1 MSDHML
7 KGASGK
13 REWLARLPTDQQRR
27 AYWKLLG
34 DTQFEVRLDGL
45 IAAMEQVIA
54 AWPAEN
60 TEDTYDGKVVGTV
73 SPGQRA
79 RWDERFGVQLADVRR
94 LWRQIDYQM
103 TSGKEFAGTVV
114 DASVLETAQRP

>member
-1 MSDHML
+1 ML

-34 DTQFEVRLDGL
+34 HTQFEVRLDGL
-45 IAAMEQVIA
+45 IVAMEQVIA
-54 AWPAEN
+54 AWPAED
-60 TEDTYDGKVVGTV
+60 TEDTCDGKVVGTV

-79 RWDERFGVQLADVRR
+79 RWGERFGEQLADVRQ

-103 TSGKEFAGTVV
+103 TSGEEFAGTVV
-114 DASVLETAQRP
+114 DASVLETAQQS